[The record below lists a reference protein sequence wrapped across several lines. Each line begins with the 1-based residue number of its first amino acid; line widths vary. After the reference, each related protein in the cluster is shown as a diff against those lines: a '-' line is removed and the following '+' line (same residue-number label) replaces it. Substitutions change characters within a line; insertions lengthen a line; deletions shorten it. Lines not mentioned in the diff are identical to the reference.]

1 MKSAF
6 ILFQSNITINLIY
19 LFYLL
24 RFCGEGD
31 LFDKIQSVGFFN
43 EYSAAFLM
51 KQILSSVNYC
61 HFSNIVHRDIKADN
75 FLIESIETFRNHD
88 GKIYELYNLR
98 LTDFSSARSFKK
110 TKKLTKKVGTV

>member
-1 MKSAF
+1 MSFMKMKSAF

-75 FLIESIETFRNHD
+75 FLIFKTTFIEFCAISSCQRSIITFPLCVWHNY
-88 GKIYELYNLR
+88 GW
-98 LTDFSSARSFKK
+98 
-110 TKKLTKKVGTV
+110 KLVLH